1 VGWLSGCFCEGEGGG
16 CGSECGCWKD
26 GGGRSCRWRERREAS
41 AKPIELRLTAEH
53 SKGNRRRAQPHKAH
67 MPQPHIFH
75 QEFCGLARHT
85 SFMRLFRHTSFRHTV
100 ARLASSSALS
110 SKEVEVRVE
119 QPQDPP
125 STTTN
130 NSLDHHVEAVFKE
143 YFATPPKKRHP
154 VPASPY
160 CSGIVWLPVLCR
172 HG

>member
-26 GGGRSCRWRERREAS
+26 GGGGRSCRWRERREAS
-41 AKPIELRLTAEH
+41 AKPIELRLTAKH

-85 SFMRLFRHTSFRHTV
+85 SFMRLFRHTSFRHTF

-110 SKEVEVRVE
+110 VTHHRKRSKCASSNHKTLPA
-119 QPQDPP
+119 QPQTTASIITLKP
-125 STTTN
+125 SSRNT
-130 NSLDHHVEAVFKE
+130 SQLRQ
-143 YFATPPKKRHP
+143 KKDTLYP
-154 VPASPY
+154 QAP
-160 CSGIVWLPVLCR
+160 IVLV
-172 HG
+172 